1 MQMKTNNKRR
11 YDHKKLARSS
21 SLKKKIALH
30 LAQERY
36 HKRDTPIDV
45 VELLAFG
52 GRPFVSYSDK
62 DLIKL
67 IDESYSSKFKE
78 IEEINKEYEDSS
90 LKGWMREGLKNKIEL
105 IEKEISKM
113 QPIMDELIEEAF
125 SE

>member
-1 MQMKTNNKRR
+1 MKTNSKRR

-30 LAQERY
+30 LAQELHNHRGPNSP
-36 HKRDTPIDV
+36 DI

-67 IDESYSSKFKE
+67 IDESYSGKFKE
-78 IEEINKEYEDSS
+78 IEKINEEYKDLN
-90 LKGWMREGLKNKIEL
+90 LKGWMRDRLKDKLEL